1 MLAAIYTTTTTMK
14 FKKSIFKD
22 WSKEIIIGLIV
33 IFISW
38 LSALIWSRIQDKTLS
53 ETLYKIKTFLKTS
66 FAIPLYFFLIAIAVI
81 YLFIKIKSKYFDK
94 KKRVKIGHYTFIEL
108 YDILRTEYVHERTVG
123 MSWSFQE
130 PITANLLDQ
139 FIGFHP
145 ILSQGVDFNTRL
157 QDGGYVYGILC
168 PKFHGYG
175 LLDKVSKEEKDVDV
189 TTHSYSLSDNGKLF
203 WATLNKASI
212 KNRKQEQNSR

>member
-1 MLAAIYTTTTTMK
+1 MLCAILLTTMK
-14 FKKSIFKD
+14 FNKSIFKD
-22 WSKEIIIGLIV
+22 WSKEIITSLIV
-33 IFISW
+33 ALICW
-38 LSALIWSRIQDKTLS
+38 LTAFIWSRIQGKTLS
-53 ETLYKIKTFLKTS
+53 ETIYKIKTFLKTP
-66 FAIPLYFFLIAIAVI
+66 FAIPLYYFLVAIVGI

-94 KKRVKIGHYTFIEL
+94 KKRVKIGHFTFIEL
-108 YDILRTEYVHERTVG
+108 YDILRIEYVHERTEG
-123 MSWSFQE
+123 MRWSFQQ

-168 PKFHGYG
+168 PKFYGYG
-175 LLDKVSKEEKDVDV
+175 LLDKVSKEEKDVDI

-203 WATLNKASI
+203 WATLNKSSI
-212 KNRKQEQNSR
+212 KNRKKEQNSR